1 MVDTLWCAN
10 LTGSYESEPL
20 EILELEE
27 LEILS
32 FDCSQVQD
40 HHEEVILLFH
50 WKIQVIYVNW

>member
-1 MVDTLWCAN
+1 MVDTSWCAN

-32 FDCSQVQD
+32 FDCSQAQD
-40 HHEEVILLFH
+40 EEVILLFH

>member
-32 FDCSQVQD
+32 FDCSQAQD
-40 HHEEVILLFH
+40 EEVILLFH